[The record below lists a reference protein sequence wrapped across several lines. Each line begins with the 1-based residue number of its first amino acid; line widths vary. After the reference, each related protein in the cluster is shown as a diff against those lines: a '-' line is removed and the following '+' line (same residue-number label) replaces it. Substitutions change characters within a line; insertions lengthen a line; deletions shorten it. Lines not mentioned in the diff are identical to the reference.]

1 MNSFLYSLNNDIEA
15 QEKLLKIYR
24 KKASS
29 KYTATVTGFT
39 SHSKSYFKISSPV
52 EIDGKT
58 MLKQK
63 TLHKEEEYL
72 VEKYAEHAL
81 AEKMIDIMES
91 NIALQKS
98 LLDSYKPYSFN
109 DVVATLSKT
118 YQSVDFED
126 DPHRKA
132 AKLQEASKS
141 RAFRTENLTQP
152 TAFGLYVRSKSEAII
167 ANMLAAREIPFIYE
181 AELSVNLGVSN
192 VSTSRDETSANANLG
207 RDAEVLA
214 DGDTE
219 IVADAEFKPCAGKGF
234 NAESRQIKLHPD
246 FTILLSDGSKILWE
260 HLGLLSSEGYAGSL
274 CEKIMAYHHA
284 GYNINSNLFL
294 TTDTHDGRLDMVA
307 VMNVLTLIS
316 AKL

>member
-52 EIDGKT
+52 EIDGRT

-181 AELSVNLGVSN
+181 AEIDDVDIGSSGSDSN
-192 VSTSRDETSANANLG
+192 SNGSD
-207 RDAEVLA
+207 
-214 DGDTE
+214 
-219 IVADAEFKPCAGKGF
+219 P
-234 NAESRQIKLHPD
+234 RQIKLHPD

-260 HLGLLSSEGYAGSL
+260 HLGLLSSEGYAGAL

-294 TTDTHDGRLDMVA
+294 TTDTQDGRLDMAA
-307 VMNVLTLIS
+307 VMNVLALIS
-316 AKL
+316 ARL